1 MKSTIPSLLL
11 GLLLVGTAC
20 SQRKAQCNDP
30 FALNYNE
37 DASTNIDCDFPDQQR
52 TPLLA
57 GYLNGAIPES
67 SGLAFVND
75 MLITHNDKG
84 NENELFV
91 INVSGSLLQ
100 TFTVVGAEN
109 ADWEDLANSSSH
121 LFIGDFGNS
130 DGNRTDLRIYT
141 VALENLANS
150 TNNEVPVEGTI
161 RFSYPEQVVA
171 ATPEQHNFDCE
182 AMVYKDGFLYLF
194 MKHRA
199 DNMSALY
206 RLPADTGSHQ
216 AVLLGSF
223 RATARITG
231 AAISPDGAK
240 VVLVGYNKNGDCILW
255 ELTDF
260 GTSHPLAGAKK
271 RTILGPYASI
281 GQIEAVCFWEGRYFM
296 TSEYTAAVPATVSL
310 LSE

>member
-1 MKSTIPSLLL
+1 MKTHTTT
-11 GLLLVGTAC
+11 LLLVLLLASAAC
-20 SQRKAQCNDP
+20 SQQKAQCNDP

-37 DASTNIDCDFPDQQR
+37 NASVNIDCDFPDQQR
-52 TPLLA
+52 TPQLM
-57 GYLNGAIPES
+57 GYLNGAITES

-91 INVSGSLLQ
+91 IHTNGNLLH
-100 TFTVVGAEN
+100 TFTVEGAVN
-109 ADWEDLANSSSH
+109 TDWEDLANSSTH
-121 LFIGDFGNS
+121 LFIGDFGNN
-130 DGNRTDLRIYT
+130 DGTRTDLRIYK
-141 VALENLANS
+141 VALANMPNS
-150 TNNEVPVEGTI
+150 TVSQVPVEGTI

-171 ATPEQHNFDCE
+171 ATPEKHNFDCE

-199 DNMSALY
+199 NNMSALY

-240 VVLVGYNKNGDCILW
+240 VVLVGYNKKGDCILW

-260 GTSHPLAGAKK
+260 GTGHPLDGAKK
-271 RTILGPYASI
+271 RTILGPYTAV
-281 GQIEAVCFWEGRYFM
+281 GQVEAVCFWNGRYLI
-296 TSEYTAAVPATVSL
+296 TSEYTAGVPATVYA

>member
-1 MKSTIPSLLL
+1 MRNSIATLLL
-11 GLLLVGTAC
+11 SLLLVGTAC

-57 GYLNGAIPES
+57 GYLHGAITES
-67 SGLAFVND
+67 SGLAFVNN

-84 NENELFV
+84 NENELFM
-91 INVSGSLLQ
+91 INNSGNLMH
-100 TFTVVGAEN
+100 TFTVEGAVN
-109 ADWEDLANSSSH
+109 TDWEDLANSGTH
-121 LFIGDFGNS
+121 LFIGDFGNN
-130 DGNRTDLRIYT
+130 DGTRTDLRIYK
-141 VALENLANS
+141 VALADMP
-150 TNNEVPVEGTI
+150 NNTVSQVPVEGTI

-171 ATPEQHNFDCE
+171 ATPEKHNFDCE

-271 RTILGPYASI
+271 RTVLGPFATI

-296 TSEYTAAVPATVSL
+296 TSENTAGLPATVYL

>member
-1 MKSTIPSLLL
+1 MRTSITPLLLSLLL
-11 GLLLVGTAC
+11 AGSAC
-20 SQRKAQCNDP
+20 SQKNAQCNDP

-52 TPLLA
+52 TPLFMSN
-57 GYLNGAIPES
+57 LNGAMTES

-84 NENELFV
+84 GENELYV
-91 INVSGSLLQ
+91 TSTGGGLIH
-100 TFTVVGAEN
+100 TFTVEGAVN
-109 ADWEDLANSSSH
+109 TDWEDLANSDTH
-121 LFIGDFGNS
+121 LYIGDFGNNE
-130 DGNRTDLRIYT
+130 GTRTDLRIYKIALSNMPNTT
-141 VALENLANS
+141 VS
-150 TNNEVPVEGTI
+150 QVPVEGTI

-182 AMVYKDGFLYLF
+182 AMLYKDGFLYLF

-206 RLPADTGSHQ
+206 RVPADTGSHQ

-231 AAISPDGAK
+231 ADISPDGK
-240 VVLVGYNKNGDCILW
+240 TVVLVGFNSSSDCILW
-255 ELTDF
+255 ELTGF
-260 GTSHPLAGAKK
+260 GTGHPLAGAKK
-271 RTILGPYASI
+271 RTVLGPYTEI
-281 GQIEAVCFWEGRYFM
+281 GQVEAVSFWDTRYM
-296 TSEYTAAVPATVSL
+296 ITSEYTRDVPPSVYL
-310 LSE
+310 LSR